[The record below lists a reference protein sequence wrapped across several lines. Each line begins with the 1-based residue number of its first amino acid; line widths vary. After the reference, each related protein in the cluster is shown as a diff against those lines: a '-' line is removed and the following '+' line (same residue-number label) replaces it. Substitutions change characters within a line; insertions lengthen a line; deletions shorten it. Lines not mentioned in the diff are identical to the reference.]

1 MKTIDV
7 RAGERTRIIR
17 RFSNSLNVT
26 YPFSAEPLEPSDA
39 VSGTI
44 EVAGSNWIF
53 PKAPMTSALRAENSV
68 AKGMWDTFYSVYVT
82 PDCDVRITFDKSSLG
97 HSVLLLALVA
107 LVAVAAAS
115 IVLMKSI

>member
-1 MKTIDV
+1 MKSIDV

-26 YPFSAEPLEPSDA
+26 YRFRAEPLEEGDA
-39 VSGTI
+39 VSGTV

-53 PKAPMTSALRAENSV
+53 PKAPTTLALKAENSV

-97 HSVLLLALVA
+97 RSMLLLALVA
-107 LVAVAAAS
+107 LVAFAAAS
-115 IVLMKSI
+115 IILLRQT